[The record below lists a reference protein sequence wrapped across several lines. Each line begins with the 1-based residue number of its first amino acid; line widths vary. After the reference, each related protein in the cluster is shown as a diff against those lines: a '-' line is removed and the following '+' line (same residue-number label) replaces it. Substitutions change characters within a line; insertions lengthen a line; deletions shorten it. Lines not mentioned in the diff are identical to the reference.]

1 MLFKK
6 QTWHWPHIA
15 SLITCGIVAAFIPI
29 LLDLLWEKD
38 LLEPIEFKA
47 VDMRFKRRPLAAVL
61 EPVPAPDG
69 SAQTVSNSIV
79 ALDYD
84 NKASSELG
92 LGRWPWDRRVHA
104 QVFDMLKKAGARSV
118 LVDIVFDHPVK
129 DPAEDR
135 AMIEATRQAGI
146 VILPVVFKEVE
157 GSGTDEFFTKA
168 PRHLLHAEVEGFGY
182 IPGVGELSLPL
193 PGLIDAAA
201 GLGHIQSTTISGA
214 MRRTPLLYATKGGF
228 VPSMALV
235 AALRDLEVDPATIRL
250 ERGKAIRFK
259 PRLSDEVVIP
269 INKQG
274 RVWINYAGE
283 WGKRFVHYPYSWVQ
297 AQMKSPAHRERVL
310 RLFKDKHVLL
320 SNLTTVSGSDVIATP
335 FEDEF
340 PTSEAYLHILN
351 MILTKQFLRNA
362 TTGELVVC
370 YGLPIALLTASALA
384 GGPMIIIPTFLVVT
398 GIYTYTLQHMFNT
411 QSAVLPAAGPLLSL
425 TLGLVFLLLTRFFIV
440 DRERVRFQSVLGTC
454 LPPHT
459 LKIIKDS
466 PGMVATLLAGHSREL
481 VILFA
486 DIKGFSVY
494 CKKAD
499 ALQIQRV
506 LRDYLTAMTAIILE
520 HGGTL
525 DKYMGDGI
533 MAFFGDAEPEGGGE
547 AKEEDR
553 VERNAASA
561 VRTALAMQRKMAE
574 LNASWMSLGQEPH
587 LIRIGINTGTVTVG
601 NLGTEYLMD
610 YTVIG
615 PEVNKAQ
622 RLESAAEPGGILL
635 ARRTYAL
642 ARKQGVLPEDLPP
655 KVVNL
660 KGIGEEP
667 DAYPVPPEIVAQ
679 LTMVHSGS
687 SQ

>member
-6 QTWHWPHIA
+6 QTWHWPHIVA
-15 SLITCGIVAAFIPI
+15 LIGCGVAALLIPI
-29 LLDLLWEKD
+29 IIERYWPEM
-38 LLEPIEFKA
+38 LEPLEFKA
-47 VDMRFKRRPLAAVL
+47 VDMRFKRRPLADVL
-61 EPVPAPDG
+61 EPVPSPDG

-84 NKASSELG
+84 AKASIELG

-104 QVFDMLKKAGARSV
+104 QVFDMLKQAGARSV
-118 LVDIVFDHPVK
+118 LVDIVFDYPVK
-129 DPAEDR
+129 DPAEDK
-135 AMIEATRQAGI
+135 AMIEATRRAGN
-146 VILPVVFKEVE
+146 VILPVVFREAE

-168 PRHLLHAEVEGFGY
+168 PRHLIHAEVEGFGH
-182 IPGVGELSLPL
+182 IPGVNDLVLPL
-193 PGLIDAAA
+193 PGLIEAAG
-201 GLGHIQSTTISGA
+201 GLGHIQSTTVSGA

-235 AALRDLEVDPATIRL
+235 AALRDLEVDPSSIRI
-250 ERGKAIRFK
+250 ERGKAIRLK
-259 PRLSDEVVIP
+259 PRLSEEISIP
-269 INKQG
+269 INDRG

-283 WGKRFVHYPYSWVQ
+283 WSKRFVHYPYSWVM
-297 AQMKSPAHRERVL
+297 AQMKSPAHRARVL
-310 RLFKDKHVLL
+310 SLFKDKHVLL
-320 SNLTTVSGSDVIATP
+320 SNLTTSSGSDVIATP
-335 FEDEF
+335 FEEQF

-362 TTGELVVC
+362 TTGELVAS
-370 YGLPIALLTASALA
+370 YGLPITLLTTSALA
-384 GGPMIIIPTFLVVT
+384 GGPMLIIPTFLVVS
-398 GIYTYTLQHMFNT
+398 GAYLFALQHMFTT
-411 QSAVLPAAGPLLSL
+411 QSAVLPAVGPLFSM

-459 LKIIKDS
+459 LKIIKES
-466 PGMVATLLAGHSREL
+466 PGTVATLLAGHSREL

-486 DIKGFSVY
+486 DIKGFSVF

-547 AKEEDR
+547 SAEEDR
-553 VERNAASA
+553 VERNAAGA
-561 VRTALAMQRKMAE
+561 VRCALAMQKKMAE

-587 LIRIGINTGTVTVG
+587 LIRVGINTGVVTVG

-667 DAYPVPPEIVAQ
+667 DVYPVPPEIVAQ
-679 LTMVHSGS
+679 LTMASSGS
-687 SQ
+687 SR

>member
-6 QTWHWPHIA
+6 QTWHWPHIVA
-15 SLITCGIVAAFIPI
+15 LVCCGAVALLFPI
-29 LLDLLWEKD
+29 LIEFFWPT

-47 VDMRFKRRPLAAVL
+47 VDLRFTRRPLANVL
-61 EPVPAPDG
+61 EPVPAPGG
-69 SAQTVSNSIV
+69 SSQTVSNSIV

-84 NKASSELG
+84 DKASREFG
-92 LGRWPWDRRVHA
+92 LGRWPWDRRIHA

-129 DPAEDR
+129 DPAEDK
-135 AMIEATRQAGI
+135 ALVEATRQAGF
-146 VILPVVFKEVE
+146 VILPVVFRETE
-157 GSGTDEFFTKA
+157 GSGADDFFTKA

-193 PGLIDAAA
+193 PALIDAAA

-235 AALRDLEVDPATIRL
+235 AALRDLEVDPTSIRI
-250 ERGKAIRFK
+250 ERSKAIRFK

-269 INKQG
+269 INRQG
-274 RVWINYAGE
+274 RAWINYAGK
-283 WGKRFVHYPYSWVQ
+283 WGQRFVHYPYSWIL
-297 AQMKSPAHRERVL
+297 AQMKSPAHRNRVL
-310 RLFKDKHVLL
+310 SLFKDKHVLL

-362 TTGELVVC
+362 TTGEATLC
-370 YGLPIALLTASALA
+370 YGVPIVLLTASALI
-384 GGPMIIIPTFLVVT
+384 GGPMIIIPTFLIVT
-398 GIYTYTLQHMFNT
+398 GAYVFVLQHMFTT
-411 QSAVLPAAGPLLSL
+411 QSAVLPAVGPLMSV
-425 TLGLVFLLLTRFFIV
+425 TFGLVLLLLTRFFIV
-440 DRERVRFQSVLGTC
+440 DRERVRFQSALGAC
-454 LPPHT
+454 LPPQT
-459 LKIIKDS
+459 LKIIQDS

-481 VILFA
+481 TVLFA
-486 DIKGFSVY
+486 DIKGFSIF

-499 ALQIQRV
+499 ALHIQRV
-506 LRDYLTAMTAIILE
+506 LRDYLTAMTVMLRD

-547 AKEEDR
+547 AAEEER
-553 VERNAASA
+553 VERNAANA
-561 VRTALAMQRKMAE
+561 VRAALAMQKKMAE
-574 LNASWMSLGQEPH
+574 LNANWMSLGQEPH

-601 NLGTEYLMD
+601 NLGTEYLWD

-615 PEVNKAQ
+615 PEVNKSQ
-622 RLESAAEPGGILL
+622 RLESAAEPGGLLL

-642 ARKQGVLPEDLPP
+642 ARKQSVLPEDLPP

-667 DAYPVPPEIVAQ
+667 DVYPVPPEIVAQ
-679 LTMVHSGS
+679 LTVPHLASAK
-687 SQ
+687 

>member
-6 QTWHWPHIA
+6 QTWHWPHIVA
-15 SLITCGIVAAFIPI
+15 LVSCGIVALLIPI
-29 LLDLLWEKD
+29 LIESVWPK
-38 LLEPIEFKA
+38 LLEPIEYKA
-47 VDMRFKRRPLAAVL
+47 VDLRFTRRPLAAVL
-61 EPVPAPDG
+61 EPIPSPDG

-84 NKASSELG
+84 ERASREFG

-104 QVFDMLKKAGARSV
+104 QVFDMLRKAGARSV

-135 AMIEATRQAGI
+135 ALIEATRQAGM
-146 VILPVVFKEVE
+146 VILPVVFKETE
-157 GSGTDEFFTKA
+157 GSGTDDFFLKA
-168 PRHLLHAEVEGFGY
+168 PRHLIHAEVEGFGR

-193 PGLIDAAA
+193 PGLIEAAG
-201 GLGHIQSTTISGA
+201 GLGHIQSTTVSGA

-235 AALRDLEVDPATIRL
+235 AALRDLEVDPTSIKV
-250 ERGKAIRFK
+250 ERGKAIRLK
-259 PRLSDEVVIP
+259 PRLSDEIAIP
-269 INKQG
+269 INSNG

-283 WGKRFVHYPYSWVQ
+283 WGKRFIHYPYSWVLT
-297 AQMKSPAHRERVL
+297 QMKSPAHRDRVL
-310 RLFKDKHVLL
+310 SLFKDKHVLV

-335 FEDEF
+335 FEAEF

-362 TTGELVVC
+362 STGELIAC
-370 YGLPIALLTASALA
+370 YGFPITLLTASALV
-384 GGPMIIIPTFLVVT
+384 GGPVIIIPTFLLVT
-398 GIYTYTLQHMFNT
+398 GVYAFVLQHMFNT
-411 QSAVLPAAGPLLSL
+411 QSAVLPAVGPLLSVI
-425 TLGLVFLLLTRFFIV
+425 LGLVFLLLTRFFIV

-466 PGMVATLLAGHSREL
+466 PGLVATLLAGHSREL

-486 DIKGFSVY
+486 DIKGFSVF

-506 LRDYLTAMTAIILE
+506 LRDYLTAMTAVILE

-533 MAFFGDAEPEGGGE
+533 MAFYGDAEPEGGGE
-547 AKEEDR
+547 AAEENR
-553 VERNAASA
+553 VEHNAANA
-561 VRTALAMQRKMAE
+561 VRTALAMQKKMAE
-574 LNASWMSLGQEPH
+574 LNANWMSLGQEPH
-587 LIRIGINTGTVTVG
+587 LIRVGINTGVVTVG

-667 DAYPVPPEIVAQ
+667 DVYPVPPEIVAQ
-679 LTMVHSGS
+679 LTMSQSGS
-687 SQ
+687 SK

>member
-1 MLFKK
+1 MLFSKHPGR
-6 QTWHWPHIA
+6 WLHVVA
-15 SLITCGIVAAFIPI
+15 LVACGLVALMIPI
-29 LLDLLWEKD
+29 LIEWVWPGLLD
-38 LLEPIEFKA
+38 PIEFKT
-47 VDMRFKRRPLAAVL
+47 VDIRFTRRPPAAVL
-61 EPVPAPDG
+61 DPVPAPG
-69 SAQTVSNSIV
+69 EAAQTVSNAMV

-84 NKASSELG
+84 ERASREFG

-104 QVFDMLKKAGARSV
+104 QVFEMLKQAGARSV
-118 LVDIVFDHPVK
+118 IVDIVFDHPVR

-135 AMIEATRQAGI
+135 ALVDATRRAGM
-146 VILPVVFKEVE
+146 VILPVVFKEAQ
-157 GSGTDEFFTKA
+157 GASNDEFFAKA
-168 PRHLLHAEVEGFGY
+168 PRHLIHAEVEGFGRL
-182 IPGVGELSLPL
+182 PGVGELSLPL
-193 PGLIDAAA
+193 PGLVEAAA
-201 GLGHIQSTTISGA
+201 GLGHIQSTTVSGA

-228 VPSMALV
+228 VPSIALV
-235 AALRDLEVDPATIRL
+235 AAMKDLGVDPTSIRI
-250 ERGKAIRFK
+250 ERGKAIYLK
-259 PRLSDEVVIP
+259 PRLGDAIAIP
-269 INKQG
+269 IDRDG

-283 WGKRFVHYPYSWVQ
+283 WGKRFLHYPYSWVL
-297 AQMKSPAHRERVL
+297 AQLKTPAYRDRVL
-310 RLFKDKHVLL
+310 NLFRNKHVLL
-320 SNLTTVSGSDVIATP
+320 ANLTTVSGSDVIATP
-335 FEDEF
+335 FEHDF
-340 PTSEAYLHILN
+340 PTSEVYLHILN
-351 MILTKQFLRNA
+351 MILTKQFLRDA
-362 TTGELVVC
+362 TTGETALF
-370 YGLPIALLTASALA
+370 YGLPITLLTASALV
-384 GGPMIIIPTFLVVT
+384 GGPMIIIPTFLLTVGLYAIV
-398 GIYTYTLQHMFNT
+398 LQHFFT
-411 QSAVLPAAGPLLSL
+411 THSAILPAVGPTISL
-425 TLGLVFLLLTRFFIV
+425 VLGLVFLLLTRFFIV

-459 LKIIKDS
+459 LRIIKES

-481 VILFA
+481 TILFA
-486 DIKGFSVY
+486 DIKGFSVF

-547 AKEEDR
+547 EAEEDR

-561 VRTALAMQRKMAE
+561 VRAALAMQKKMAE

-587 LIRIGINTGTVTVG
+587 LIRIGINTGVVTVG

-642 ARKQGVLPEDLPP
+642 ARKQGVLPEDLLP

-660 KGIGEEP
+660 EGIGEEP
-667 DAYPVPPEIVAQ
+667 DVYPVPPEIVAQ
-679 LTMVHSGS
+679 LTMASPGPS
-687 SQ
+687 P

>member
-6 QTWHWPHIA
+6 QTWHWPHIVA
-15 SLITCGIVAAFIPI
+15 LISCGVVALLIPI
-29 LLDLLWEKD
+29 VIEYYGDSNP
-38 LLEPIEFKA
+38 LEQFEFKA
-47 VDMRFKRRPLAAVL
+47 VDMRFKRRPHAAVL
-61 EPVPAPDG
+61 EPVPSPDG
-69 SAQTVSNSIV
+69 SAQTVSNAIV

-84 NKASSELG
+84 ARASGELG

-104 QVFDMLKKAGARSV
+104 QVFDMLKQAGARSV
-118 LVDIVFDHPVK
+118 LVDIVFDYPVK
-129 DPAEDR
+129 DPAEDK
-135 AMIEATRQAGI
+135 AMIEATRRAGN
-146 VILPVVFKEVE
+146 VILPVLFQDSKR
-157 GSGTDEFFTKA
+157 SGTDEFFTKA
-168 PRHLLHAEVEGFGY
+168 PRHLMHAEVEGTGE
-182 IPGVGELSLPL
+182 IPGLKDLVLPM

-201 GLGHIQSTTISGA
+201 GLGHIQSTTVGGA

-228 VPSMALV
+228 VPSIALV
-235 AALRDLEVDPATIRL
+235 AAFRDLEVDPTSIRV
-250 ERGKAIRFK
+250 ERGKAIHFK
-259 PRLSDEVVIP
+259 PRLSDEVSIP
-269 INKQG
+269 INKNG
-274 RVWINYAGE
+274 RAWINYAGKWSE
-283 WGKRFVHYPYSWVQ
+283 RFVHYPYSWVIT
-297 AQMKSPAHRERVL
+297 QMKSPAHRTRVL
-310 RLFKDKHVLL
+310 SLFKDKHVLL
-320 SNLTTVSGSDVIATP
+320 SNLTTTSGSDFIATP
-335 FEDEF
+335 FDEEF
-340 PTSEAYLHILN
+340 PASEAYLHILN

-362 TTGELVVC
+362 TTGEIVMC
-370 YGLPIALLTASALA
+370 YGLPVALVTASALA
-384 GGPMIIIPTFLVVT
+384 GGPTIIIPTFFVVASMY
-398 GIYTYTLQHMFNT
+398 IFIIQHMFNA
-411 QSAVLPAAGPLLSL
+411 QSAVLPAVGPLMSL
-425 TLGLVFLLLTRFFIV
+425 VLGMVFLLLTRFFIV

-466 PGMVATLLAGHSREL
+466 PGLVATLLAGHSREL

-486 DIKGFSVY
+486 DIKGFSVF

-533 MAFFGDAEPEGGGE
+533 MAFFGDAEPEGSGE
-547 AKEEDR
+547 AAEEDR

-561 VRTALAMQRKMAE
+561 VRAALAMQRKMAE

-587 LIRIGINTGTVTVG
+587 LIRIGINTGVVTVG

-622 RLESAAEPGGILL
+622 RLESVAEPGGILL

-655 KVVNL
+655 KVVTL

-679 LTMVHSGS
+679 LTMAQSDS
-687 SQ
+687 ST

>member
-1 MLFKK
+1 
-6 QTWHWPHIA
+6 
-15 SLITCGIVAAFIPI
+15 
-29 LLDLLWEKD
+29 
-38 LLEPIEFKA
+38 
-47 VDMRFKRRPLAAVL
+47 
-61 EPVPAPDG
+61 
-69 SAQTVSNSIV
+69 
-79 ALDYD
+79 
-84 NKASSELG
+84 
-92 LGRWPWDRRVHA
+92 
-104 QVFDMLKKAGARSV
+104 
-118 LVDIVFDHPVK
+118 
-129 DPAEDR
+129 
-135 AMIEATRQAGI
+135 
-146 VILPVVFKEVE
+146 
-157 GSGTDEFFTKA
+157 
-168 PRHLLHAEVEGFGY
+168 
-182 IPGVGELSLPL
+182 
-193 PGLIDAAA
+193 
-201 GLGHIQSTTISGA
+201 
-214 MRRTPLLYATKGGF
+214 
-228 VPSMALV
+228 MALV
-235 AALRDLEVDPATIRL
+235 VALKDLEVDPTSIRI
-250 ERGKAIRFK
+250 ERSKAIRFK
-259 PRLSDEVVIP
+259 PRLADEIAIP
-269 INKQG
+269 INRDG

-283 WGKRFVHYPYSWVQ
+283 WGKRFIHYPYSWVL
-297 AQMKSPAHRERVL
+297 AQMKSPAHKARVL
-310 RLFKDKHVLL
+310 ALFKDKHVLL

-335 FEDEF
+335 FENQF

-362 TTGELVVC
+362 TPTELALC
-370 YGLPIALLTASALA
+370 YGIPITLLTAAALL
-384 GGPMIIIPTFLVVT
+384 GGPMIIIPTFLLVT
-398 GIYTYTLQHMFNT
+398 GVYAFTLQHMFNT
-411 QSAVLPAAGPLLSL
+411 QAAVLPAVGPLLSL
-425 TLGLVFLLLTRFFIV
+425 VLGLVLLLLTRFFIV

-481 VILFA
+481 AILFA
-486 DIKGFSVY
+486 DIKGFSVF

-547 AKEEDR
+547 VAEENR

-561 VRTALAMQRKMAE
+561 VRAALAMQKKMAE

-587 LIRIGINTGTVTVG
+587 LIRIGINTGIVTVG

-642 ARKQGVLPEDLPP
+642 ARKQGVLPEDLPA

-679 LTMVHSGS
+679 LTMAS
-687 SQ
+687 STPAR

>member
-6 QTWHWPHIA
+6 QTWHWPHIIA
-15 SLITCGIVAAFIPI
+15 LIGGGIVALLIPI
-29 LLDLLWEKD
+29 VIESSWPK

-61 EPVPAPDG
+61 EPIPSPDG
-69 SAQTVSNSIV
+69 SSQTVSNAIV

-84 NKASSELG
+84 TRASGELG

-104 QVFDMLKKAGARSV
+104 QVFDMLKQAGARSV
-118 LVDIVFDHPVK
+118 LVDIVFDYPVK
-129 DPAEDR
+129 DPAEDK
-135 AMIEATRQAGI
+135 AMIEATRRAGN
-146 VILPVVFKEVE
+146 VIFPVVFTEAE

-168 PRHLLHAEVEGFGY
+168 PRHLMHAEVEGFGH
-182 IPGVGELSLPL
+182 IPGVGNLILPL

-201 GLGHIQSTTISGA
+201 GLGHIQATTVSGA

-235 AALRDLEVDPATIRL
+235 AALKDLEADPTSIRI
-250 ERGKAIRFK
+250 ERSKAIRFK
-259 PRLSDEVVIP
+259 PRLSDDVTIP
-269 INKQG
+269 ISRDG

-283 WGKRFVHYPYSWVQ
+283 WSKRFIHYPYSWVI

-320 SNLTTVSGSDVIATP
+320 SNLTTSSGSDAIATP
-335 FEDEF
+335 FEDHF
-340 PTSEAYLHILN
+340 PTSEVYLHILN
-351 MILTKQFLRNA
+351 MILTKQFLRSA
-362 TTGELVVC
+362 TTGELVLS
-370 YGLPIALLTASALA
+370 YGLPITLLTASALL
-384 GGPMIIIPTFLVVT
+384 GGPMVIIPTFLVAL
-398 GIYTYTLQHMFNT
+398 GTYLFVLQHMFTT
-411 QSAVLPAAGPLLSL
+411 QSAVLPAVGPLLAL
-425 TLGLVFLLLTRFFIV
+425 VLGLVFLLLTRFFIV

-466 PGMVATLLAGHSREL
+466 PGLVATLLSGHSREL

-486 DIKGFSVY
+486 DIKGFSVF

-506 LRDYLTAMTAIILE
+506 LRDYLTDMTAVILA

-547 AKEEDR
+547 AAEENR
-553 VERNAASA
+553 VERNAAGA
-561 VRTALAMQRKMAE
+561 VRAALAMQKKMAE
-574 LNASWMSLGQEPH
+574 LNANWMSLGQEPH
-587 LIRIGINTGTVTVG
+587 LIRIGINTGVVTVG

-660 KGIGEEP
+660 KGIGEEA

-679 LTMVHSGS
+679 LTMSPS
-687 SQ
+687 DSAR

>member
-6 QTWHWPHIA
+6 QTWHWPHIVA
-15 SLITCGIVAAFIPI
+15 LIGCGVVALLIPI
-29 LLDLLWEKD
+29 LIEFFWPT

-47 VDMRFKRRPLAAVL
+47 VDLRFTRRPLAAVL
-61 EPVPAPDG
+61 EPIPAPD
-69 SAQTVSNSIV
+69 SPSHTVSNSIV

-84 NKASSELG
+84 DKASREFG
-92 LGRWPWDRRVHA
+92 LGRWPWDRRIHA
-104 QVFDMLKKAGARSV
+104 QVFGMLKKAGARSI

-129 DPAEDR
+129 DPAEDK
-135 AMIEATRQAGI
+135 ALIEATRQAGI
-146 VILPVVFKEVE
+146 VILPVVLKETK
-157 GSGTDEFFTKA
+157 GSGTDDFFTKA
-168 PRHLLHAEVEGFGY
+168 PRHLVHAEVEGFGD

-201 GLGHIQSTTISGA
+201 GLGHIQSTTVSGA

-235 AALRDLEVDPATIRL
+235 AALRDLEVDPTSIRI

-269 INKQG
+269 INREG

-283 WGKRFVHYPYSWVQ
+283 WGKRFIHYPYSWMLT
-297 AQMKSPAHRERVL
+297 QMKSPAYRERIL
-310 RLFKDKHVLL
+310 SLFKDKHVLL

-335 FEDEF
+335 FEYEF
-340 PTSEAYLHILN
+340 PTSEVYLHILN

-362 TTGELVVC
+362 TTGEAILC
-370 YGLPIALLTASALA
+370 YGVPIVLVTASALL
-384 GGPMIIIPTFLVVT
+384 GGPMIIIPTFLIVT
-398 GIYTYTLQHMFNT
+398 GAYVFVLQHMFTT
-411 QSAVLPAAGPLLSL
+411 QSAVLPAVGPLMSV

-440 DRERVRFQSVLGTC
+440 DRERVRFQSALGAC
-454 LPPHT
+454 LPPQT
-459 LKIIKDS
+459 LKIIQDS

-481 VILFA
+481 TVLFA
-486 DIKGFSVY
+486 DIKGFSVF

-499 ALQIQRV
+499 ALHIQRV
-506 LRDYLTAMTAIILE
+506 LRDYLTAMTVVLRD

-547 AKEEDR
+547 VAEEER
-553 VERNAASA
+553 VERNAANA
-561 VRTALAMQRKMAE
+561 VRAALAMQKKMAE
-574 LNASWMSLGQEPH
+574 LNANWMSLGQEPH

-601 NLGTEYLMD
+601 NLGTEYLWD

-615 PEVNKAQ
+615 PEVNKSQ
-622 RLESAAEPGGILL
+622 RLESAAEPGGLLL

-642 ARKQGVLPEDLPP
+642 ARKQSVLPEDLPP
-655 KVVNL
+655 KVINL

-667 DAYPVPPEIVAQ
+667 DVYPVPPEIVAQ
-679 LTMVHSGS
+679 LTVAHLVSAR
-687 SQ
+687 

>member
-6 QTWHWPHIA
+6 QTWHWPHIVA
-15 SLITCGIVAAFIPI
+15 LIGCGLVALLIPI
-29 LLDLLWEKD
+29 VIDFLWPG
-38 LLEPIEFKA
+38 LLEPIEFKT
-47 VDMRFKRRPLAAVL
+47 VDIRFTRRPLASVL
-61 EPVPAPDG
+61 DPVPAPDG
-69 SAQTVSNSIV
+69 SAQPVSNAIV

-84 NKASSELG
+84 ERASREFG

-104 QVFDMLKKAGARSV
+104 QVFEMLKKAGARTV
-118 LVDIVFDHPVK
+118 MVDIVFDHPVK

-135 AMIEATRQAGI
+135 ALIEATRRAGM
-146 VILPVVFKEVE
+146 VILPVVFKEAE
-157 GSGTDEFFTKA
+157 GAGTDEFFTKA
-168 PRHLLHAEVEGFGY
+168 PRHLIHAEVEGFGR
-182 IPGVGELSLPL
+182 IPSVGELSLPL
-193 PGLIDAAA
+193 PGLVEAAA
-201 GLGHIQSTTISGA
+201 GLGHIQSTTVSGA

-228 VPSMALV
+228 VPSIALV
-235 AALRDLEVDPATIRL
+235 AAIRDLEVDPTSIRI
-250 ERGKAIRFK
+250 ERGKAIHLK
-259 PRLSDEVVIP
+259 PRLGDEIVIP
-269 INKQG
+269 INREG

-283 WGKRFVHYPYSWVQ
+283 WGKRFVHYPYSWVLTQ
-297 AQMKSPAHRERVL
+297 LKTPAYRDRVL
-310 RLFKDKHVLL
+310 NLFKDKHVLL

-335 FEDEF
+335 FEYEF
-340 PTSEAYLHILN
+340 PTSEVYLHILN
-351 MILTKQFLRNA
+351 MILTRQFLRNA
-362 TTGELVVC
+362 TTGELVMC
-370 YGLPIALLTASALA
+370 YGLPITLLTASALV
-384 GGPMIIIPTFLVVT
+384 GGPTLIIPTFLLAAGVYAFV
-398 GIYTYTLQHMFNT
+398 LQHMFNT
-411 QSAVLPAAGPLLSL
+411 QSAVLPAVGPLMSL
-425 TLGLVFLLLTRFFIV
+425 ILGLVFLLLTRFFIV

-459 LKIIKDS
+459 LRIIKES
-466 PGMVATLLAGHSREL
+466 PGLVATLLAGHSREL
-481 VILFA
+481 TILFA
-486 DIKGFSVY
+486 DIKGFSVF

-547 AKEEDR
+547 EAEENR

-561 VRTALAMQRKMAE
+561 VRAALAMQKKMAE

-587 LIRIGINTGTVTVG
+587 LIRIGINTGMVTVG

-667 DAYPVPPEIVAQ
+667 DVYPVPPEIVAQ
-679 LTMVHSGS
+679 LTMAPAGSGR
-687 SQ
+687 

>member
-1 MLFKK
+1 
-6 QTWHWPHIA
+6 
-15 SLITCGIVAAFIPI
+15 
-29 LLDLLWEKD
+29 
-38 LLEPIEFKA
+38 
-47 VDMRFKRRPLAAVL
+47 
-61 EPVPAPDG
+61 
-69 SAQTVSNSIV
+69 
-79 ALDYD
+79 
-84 NKASSELG
+84 
-92 LGRWPWDRRVHA
+92 
-104 QVFDMLKKAGARSV
+104 
-118 LVDIVFDHPVK
+118 
-129 DPAEDR
+129 
-135 AMIEATRQAGI
+135 
-146 VILPVVFKEVE
+146 
-157 GSGTDEFFTKA
+157 
-168 PRHLLHAEVEGFGY
+168 
-182 IPGVGELSLPL
+182 
-193 PGLIDAAA
+193 
-201 GLGHIQSTTISGA
+201 
-214 MRRTPLLYATKGGF
+214 
-228 VPSMALV
+228 
-235 AALRDLEVDPATIRL
+235 
-250 ERGKAIRFK
+250 
-259 PRLSDEVVIP
+259 
-269 INKQG
+269 
-274 RVWINYAGE
+274 
-283 WGKRFVHYPYSWVQ
+283 
-297 AQMKSPAHRERVL
+297 MKSPAYRDRVL
-310 RLFKDKHVLL
+310 TLFKDKHVLL

-335 FEDEF
+335 FEEQF

-362 TTGELVVC
+362 TTGEMIAC
-370 YGLPIALLTASALA
+370 YGIPITLLTASALV
-384 GGPMIIIPTFLVVT
+384 GGPMLIIPTFAVVV
-398 GIYTYTLQHMFNT
+398 GVYAFILQHMFT
-411 QSAVLPAAGPLLSL
+411 AQSAVLPAVGPLLSL
-425 TLGLVFLLLTRFFIV
+425 ALGLVFLLLTRFFIV

-486 DIKGFSVY
+486 DIKGFSVF

-547 AKEEDR
+547 AAEENR
-553 VERNAASA
+553 VERNAAGA
-561 VRTALAMQRKMAE
+561 VRCALAMQKKMAE

-587 LIRIGINTGTVTVG
+587 LIRVGINTGIVTVG

-667 DAYPVPPEIVAQ
+667 DVYPVPPEIVAQ
-679 LTMVHSGS
+679 LTMASAGS
-687 SQ
+687 SR

>member
-6 QTWHWPHIA
+6 QTWHWPHIVA
-15 SLITCGIVAAFIPI
+15 LISCGIAALAIPV
-29 LLDLLWEKD
+29 LVEYFWPR

-47 VDMRFKRRPLAAVL
+47 VDIRFTRRPLAEVL
-61 EPVPAPDG
+61 KPIPSPDG
-69 SAQTVSNSIV
+69 STLTVSNAIV

-84 NKASSELG
+84 ERAARELG

-104 QVFDMLKKAGARSV
+104 QVFDMLKQAGARSV

-129 DPAEDR
+129 DPAEDKAMVEAARR
-135 AMIEATRQAGI
+135 AGN
-146 VILPVVFKEVE
+146 VIFPVVFKEAE
-157 GSGTDEFFTKA
+157 GPGTDEFFVKA
-168 PRHLLHAEVEGFGY
+168 PRHLVHAEVEGFGE
-182 IPGVGELSLPL
+182 IPGVRELNLPL
-193 PGLIDAAA
+193 PGLVEAAA
-201 GLGHIQSTTISGA
+201 GLGHIQSTTVSGA
-214 MRRTPLLYATKGGF
+214 MRRTPLLYAAKGGF

-235 AALRDLEVDPATIRL
+235 AALRDLEVDPTAIRI
-250 ERGKAIRFK
+250 ERGKAIRLK
-259 PRLSDEVVIP
+259 PRLSEEIAIP
-269 INKQG
+269 INSEG

-283 WGKRFVHYPYSWVQ
+283 WGKRFIHYPYSWVLTQ
-297 AQMKSPAHRERVL
+297 LKTPAYRDRVL
-310 RLFKDKHVLL
+310 SLFKDKHVLL
-320 SNLTTVSGSDVIATP
+320 SNLTTVAGSDVIATP
-335 FEDEF
+335 FDHQF

-362 TTGELVVC
+362 TTGELLLC
-370 YGLPIALLTASALA
+370 YAVPIAILTAAALL
-384 GGPMIIIPTFLVVT
+384 GGPMLIIPTFLVVT
-398 GIYTYTLQHMFNT
+398 GTYAFVLQHMFNT
-411 QSAVLPAAGPLLSL
+411 RSALLPAVGPMSSL
-425 TLGLVFLLLTRFFIV
+425 VLGLVFLLLTRFFIV

-454 LPPHT
+454 LPSHT

-486 DIKGFSVY
+486 DIKGFSVF

-506 LRDYLTAMTAIILE
+506 LRDYLTAMTAILLE

-533 MAFFGDAEPEGGGE
+533 MAFFGDAEPEGEGD
-547 AKEEDR
+547 AAEENR
-553 VERNAASA
+553 VERNAAAA
-561 VRTALAMQRKMAE
+561 VHAALAMQHKMAE

-587 LIRIGINTGTVTVG
+587 LIRIGINTGIVTVG

-622 RLESAAEPGGILL
+622 RLESAADPGGILL
-635 ARRTYAL
+635 SRRTYAL
-642 ARKQGVLPEDLPP
+642 ARKQGVIPEDLPP

-667 DAYPVPPEIVAQ
+667 DVYPVPPEIVAQ
-679 LTMVHSGS
+679 LTAAPAKAWK
-687 SQ
+687 

>member
-6 QTWHWPHIA
+6 QTWHWPHIVA
-15 SLITCGIVAAFIPI
+15 LIGCGIVALLIPI
-29 LLDLLWEKD
+29 LIESIWPQ

-47 VDMRFKRRPLAAVL
+47 VDIRFTRRPLAAVL

-69 SAQTVSNSIV
+69 SSQTVSNSIV

-84 NKASSELG
+84 EKASREFG

-104 QVFDMLKKAGARSV
+104 QVFDMLKKAGARSI

-129 DPAEDR
+129 DPAEDK
-135 AMIEATRQAGI
+135 ALIEATRRAGI
-146 VILPVVFKEVE
+146 VILPVVFKETE
-157 GSGTDEFFTKA
+157 GSGTDDFFTKA
-168 PRHLLHAEVEGFGY
+168 PRHLIHAEVEGFGH

-201 GLGHIQSTTISGA
+201 GLGHIQSTTSSGA

-235 AALRDLEVDPATIRL
+235 AALRDLEVDPTSIRI

-259 PRLSDEVVIP
+259 PRLSDEVAIP
-269 INKQG
+269 INKDG

-283 WGKRFVHYPYSWVQ
+283 WGKRFVHYPYSWML
-297 AQMKSPAHRERVL
+297 AQMKSPTHRERVL
-310 RLFKDKHVLL
+310 SLFKDKHVLL

-335 FEDEF
+335 FEYEF

-362 TTGELVVC
+362 TTGEATLC
-370 YGLPIALLTASALA
+370 YGIPIVLLTASALI
-384 GGPMIIIPTFLVVT
+384 GGPMIIIPTFLIVT
-398 GIYTYTLQHMFNT
+398 GAYVFVLQHMFAT
-411 QSAVLPAAGPLLSL
+411 QSAVLPAVGPLISV

-440 DRERVRFQSVLGTC
+440 DRERVRFQSALGAC
-454 LPPHT
+454 LPPQT
-459 LKIIKDS
+459 LKIIQDS

-481 VILFA
+481 TVLFA
-486 DIKGFSVY
+486 DIKGFSVF

-499 ALQIQRV
+499 ALHIQRV
-506 LRDYLTAMTAIILE
+506 LRDYLTAMTVVLRD

-547 AKEEDR
+547 AAEEER
-553 VERNAASA
+553 VERNAANA
-561 VRTALAMQRKMAE
+561 VRAALTMQKKMAE
-574 LNASWMSLGQEPH
+574 LNANWMSLGQEPH

-601 NLGTEYLMD
+601 NLGTEYLWD

-615 PEVNKAQ
+615 PEVNKSQ
-622 RLESAAEPGGILL
+622 RLESAAEPGGLLL

-667 DAYPVPPEIVAQ
+667 DVYPVPPEIVAQ
-679 LTMVHSGS
+679 LTIPHLASAK
-687 SQ
+687 

>member
-6 QTWHWPHIA
+6 QTWHWPHIVA
-15 SLITCGIVAAFIPI
+15 LIGCGVAALLIPI
-29 LLDLLWEKD
+29 LIDSLWPT
-38 LLEPIEFKA
+38 LIEPVEFKT
-47 VDMRFKRRPLAAVL
+47 VDMRFTRRPLAEVL
-61 EPVPAPDG
+61 EPIPSPDG

-84 NKASSELG
+84 DKAAREFG
-92 LGRWPWDRRVHA
+92 LGRWPWDRRVHG
-104 QVFDMLKKAGARSV
+104 QVFEMLKKAGARSV
-118 LVDIVFDHPVK
+118 LVDIIFDYPVK
-129 DPAEDR
+129 DPAEDK
-135 AMIEATRQAGI
+135 ALIEATRQAGI
-146 VILPVVFKEVE
+146 VIFPVVFQEAE

-235 AALRDLEVDPATIRL
+235 AALKDLEVDPTSIRI

-259 PRLSDEVVIP
+259 PRLSDEIAIP
-269 INKQG
+269 INSRG
-274 RVWINYAGE
+274 RAWINYAGK
-283 WGKRFVHYPYSWVQ
+283 WGKRFVHYPYSWIL
-297 AQMKSPAHRERVL
+297 AQMKSPAYRERIL
-310 RLFKDKHVLL
+310 GLFKDKHVLL
-320 SNLTTVSGSDVIATP
+320 SNLTTVSGADIIATP
-335 FEDEF
+335 FEEDF

-362 TTGELVVC
+362 TTGEAVLC
-370 YGLPIALLTASALA
+370 YGVPIMLLTVSALL
-384 GGPMIIIPTFLVVT
+384 GGPLIIIPTFLIVTSTYVV
-398 GIYTYTLQHMFNT
+398 IIQHMFT
-411 QSAVLPAAGPLLSL
+411 SQSAVLPAVGPLASV

-440 DRERVRFQSVLGTC
+440 DRERVRFQSALGAC
-454 LPPHT
+454 LPPQT
-459 LKIIKDS
+459 LKIIQDS
-466 PGMVATLLAGHSREL
+466 PSMVATLLAGHSREL
-481 VILFA
+481 TVLFA
-486 DIKGFSVY
+486 DIKGFSIF
-494 CKKAD
+494 CKRAD
-499 ALQIQRV
+499 SLHIQRV
-506 LRDYLTAMTAIILE
+506 LRDYLTAMTVVLRD

-547 AKEEDR
+547 AAEEER
-553 VERNAASA
+553 VERNAANA
-561 VRTALAMQRKMAE
+561 VRAALAMQKEMAE
-574 LNASWMSLGQEPH
+574 LNANWMSLGQEPH
-587 LIRIGINTGTVTVG
+587 LIRVGINTGMVTVG
-601 NLGTEYLMD
+601 NLGTEYLWD

-615 PEVNKAQ
+615 PEVNKSQ
-622 RLESAAEPGGILL
+622 RLESAAEPGGLLL

-667 DAYPVPPEIVAQ
+667 DVYPVPPEIVAQ
-679 LTMVHSGS
+679 LMLAHPASGK
-687 SQ
+687 

>member
-6 QTWHWPHIA
+6 QTWHRPHIA
-15 SLITCGIVAAFIPI
+15 ALLSCGIVALVIPVLI
-29 LLDLLWEKD
+29 ESFWPH

-47 VDMRFKRRPLAAVL
+47 VDIRFTKRPLAGVL
-61 EPVPAPDG
+61 KPIPSPIG
-69 SAQTVSNSIV
+69 SAETMSDAIV

-84 NKASSELG
+84 ERAAREFG

-104 QVFDMLKKAGARSV
+104 QVFDMLKHAGARSV
-118 LVDIVFDHPVK
+118 LVDIVFDYPVK
-129 DPAEDR
+129 DPAEDK
-135 AMIEATRQAGI
+135 AMIEAARRAGNI
-146 VILPVVFKEVE
+146 IFPVVFKEVE
-157 GSGTDEFFTKA
+157 GPGTEEFFSKA
-168 PRHLLHAEVEGFGY
+168 PRHLIHAEVEGFGH

-193 PGLIDAAA
+193 PGLIEAAA
-201 GLGHIQSTTISGA
+201 GLGHIQSTTVGGA

-228 VPSMALV
+228 VPSMSLV
-235 AALRDLEVDPATIRL
+235 AAIRDLEADPTSIRI
-250 ERGKAIRFK
+250 ERGKAIRLK
-259 PRLSDEVVIP
+259 PRLSDEISIP
-269 INKQG
+269 IDSQG

-283 WGKRFVHYPYSWVQ
+283 WGKRFIHYPYSWVLT
-297 AQMKSPAHRERVL
+297 QMKTPTHRDRVL

-335 FEDEF
+335 FEHQF

-362 TTGELVVC
+362 TTGELVAC
-370 YGLPIALLTASALA
+370 YAIPITLLTAAALV
-384 GGPMIIIPTFLVVT
+384 GGPMVIIPMFLIVA
-398 GIYTYTLQHMFNT
+398 GSYAFLLQHMFNT
-411 QSAVLPAAGPLLSL
+411 QSAIFPAVVPLSSL
-425 TLGLVFLLLTRFFIV
+425 ILGLVFLLLTRFFIV
-440 DRERVRFQSVLGTC
+440 DRERVRFHSVLGTC

-459 LKIIKDS
+459 LRIIKES

-499 ALQIQRV
+499 SLQIQRV
-506 LRDYLTAMTAIILE
+506 LRDYLTAMTVVILE

-533 MAFFGDAEPEGGGE
+533 MAFFGDAEPEGEGD
-547 AKEEDR
+547 AAEENR
-553 VERNAASA
+553 VERNAAAA
-561 VRTALAMQRKMAE
+561 VHAALAMQRKMAE
-574 LNASWMSLGQEPH
+574 LNANWMSLGQEPH
-587 LIRIGINTGTVTVG
+587 LIRIGINTGIVTVG

-642 ARKQGVLPEDLPP
+642 ARKQGVIPEDLPP
-655 KVVNL
+655 KVVDL

-667 DAYPVPPEIVAQ
+667 DVYPVPAEIVAQ
-679 LTMVHSGS
+679 LTAPVSGS
-687 SQ
+687 WK

>member
-6 QTWHWPHIA
+6 QTWHWPHIVA
-15 SLITCGIVAAFIPI
+15 LVSCGVIALLIPI
-29 LLDLLWEKD
+29 LIESVWPK

-47 VDMRFKRRPLAAVL
+47 VDLRFTKRPLAGVL
-61 EPVPAPDG
+61 EPIPSPDG

-84 NKASSELG
+84 EKASREFG

-118 LVDIVFDHPVK
+118 LVDIVFDYPVK

-135 AMIEATRQAGI
+135 ALIESTRRAGM
-146 VILPVVFKEVE
+146 VILPVVFKETE
-157 GSGTDEFFTKA
+157 GSGTDDFFIKA
-168 PRHLLHAEVEGFGY
+168 PRHLIHAEVEGFGR

-193 PGLIDAAA
+193 PGLVEAAG
-201 GLGHIQSTTISGA
+201 GLGHIQSTTVSGA

-235 AALRDLEVDPATIRL
+235 AALHDLEVDPTSIRV
-250 ERGKAIRFK
+250 ERGKAIRLK
-259 PRLSDEVVIP
+259 PRLSDEIAIP
-269 INKQG
+269 INSEG

-283 WGKRFVHYPYSWVQ
+283 WGKRFIHYPYSWVLT
-297 AQMKSPAHRERVL
+297 QMKSSAHRDRVL
-310 RLFKDKHVLL
+310 SLFKDKHVLV

-335 FEDEF
+335 FEAEF

-370 YGLPIALLTASALA
+370 YGLPITLLTASALV
-384 GGPMIIIPTFLVVT
+384 GGPMVIIPTFLLVT
-398 GIYTYTLQHMFNT
+398 GVYAFVLQHMFNT
-411 QSAVLPAAGPLLSL
+411 QSAVLPAVGPLLSVI
-425 TLGLVFLLLTRFFIV
+425 LGLIFLLLTRFFIV

-459 LKIIKDS
+459 LKIIKES
-466 PGMVATLLAGHSREL
+466 PGLVATLLAGHSREL

-486 DIKGFSVY
+486 DIKGFSVF

-506 LRDYLTAMTAIILE
+506 LRDYLTAMTAVILE

-533 MAFFGDAEPEGGGE
+533 MAFYGDAEPEGDGE
-547 AKEEDR
+547 AAEENR
-553 VERNAASA
+553 VEHNAANA
-561 VRTALAMQRKMAE
+561 VRTALAMQKKMAE

-587 LIRIGINTGTVTVG
+587 LIRVGINTGVVTVG

-667 DAYPVPPEIVAQ
+667 DVYPVPPEIVAQ
-679 LTMVHSGS
+679 LTMSHSGS
-687 SQ
+687 SK

>member
-6 QTWHWPHIA
+6 QTWQWQHIVMFIGC
-15 SLITCGIVAAFIPI
+15 SVAAALIPI
-29 LLDLLWEKD
+29 LLDFVWPD
-38 LLEPIEFKA
+38 LLEPIEIRT
-47 VDMRFKRRPLAAVL
+47 VDLRFRNRPLAAVL
-61 EPVPAPDG
+61 EPVPSPDG
-69 SAQTVSNSIV
+69 SGYTVSNSIV

-84 NKASSELG
+84 DKASREFG
-92 LGRWPWDRRVHA
+92 LGRWPWDRRVHGH
-104 QVFDMLKKAGARSV
+104 VIEMLRKAGARSV

-129 DPAEDR
+129 DPVEDKTL
-135 AMIEATRQAGI
+135 IDATRQAGN
-146 VILPVVFKEVE
+146 VILPVVFKEAE
-157 GSGTDEFFTKA
+157 GSGSDEFFTKA
-168 PRHLLHAEVEGFGY
+168 PRHLIHAEVEGFGY
-182 IPGVGELSLPL
+182 IPGVGELILPI
-193 PGLIDAAA
+193 PGLIDAAV
-201 GLGHIQSTTISGA
+201 GLGHIQSTTVSGT

-235 AALRDLEVDPATIRL
+235 AALRDLEVDLSSIHI

-269 INKQG
+269 LDPKG
-274 RVWINYAGE
+274 RVWINFAGE
-283 WGKRFVHYPYSWVQ
+283 WGKRFTHYPYSWIL
-297 AQMKSPAHRERVL
+297 AQLKSPAYRERVQS
-310 RLFKDKHVLL
+310 LFKDKHVLL

-335 FEDEF
+335 FENEF

-362 TTGELVVC
+362 TTGELVISHAT
-370 YGLPIALLTASALA
+370 PIVLLTASALI
-384 GGPMIIIPTFLVVT
+384 GGPTIIIPTFLIVS
-398 GIYTYTLQHMFNT
+398 GTYLFALQHMFTT
-411 QSAVLPAAGPLLSL
+411 QSAVLPAVGPLLSL

-440 DRERVRFQSVLGTC
+440 DRERVRFQSALGAC
-454 LPPHT
+454 LPPQT
-459 LKIIKDS
+459 IKIIQDS
-466 PGMVATLLAGHSREL
+466 PSLVATLLAGHSREL
-481 VILFA
+481 SILFA

-506 LRDYLTAMTAIILE
+506 LRDYLTAMTVVIRD

-547 AKEEDR
+547 VAEEER
-553 VERNAASA
+553 VERNAANA
-561 VRTALAMQRKMAE
+561 VRAALGMQKKMAE
-574 LNASWMSLGQEPH
+574 MNANWMSLGQEPH
-587 LIRIGINTGTVTVG
+587 LIRIGINSGMVTVG
-601 NLGTEYLMD
+601 NLGTEYLWD

-622 RLESAAEPGGILL
+622 RLESAAEPGGLLL

-642 ARKQGVLPEDLPP
+642 ARKQGALPGDLPP

-667 DAYPVPPEIVAQ
+667 DVYPVPPEIVAQ
-679 LTMVHSGS
+679 LTIAQPGS
-687 SQ
+687 ST

>member
-6 QTWHWPHIA
+6 QTWHWPHIVA
-15 SLITCGIVAAFIPI
+15 LVSCGVIALLIPI
-29 LLDLLWEKD
+29 LIESVWPK

-47 VDMRFKRRPLAAVL
+47 VDLRFTKRPLAGVL
-61 EPVPAPDG
+61 EPIPSPDG

-84 NKASSELG
+84 EKASREFG

-118 LVDIVFDHPVK
+118 LVDIVFDYPVK
-129 DPAEDR
+129 DQAEDR
-135 AMIEATRQAGI
+135 ALVEATRKAGM
-146 VILPVVFKEVE
+146 VILPVVFKETE
-157 GSGTDEFFTKA
+157 GSGTDDFFIRA
-168 PRHLLHAEVEGFGY
+168 PRHLIHAEVEGFGH

-193 PGLIDAAA
+193 PGLIEAAG
-201 GLGHIQSTTISGA
+201 GLGHIQSTTVSGA

-235 AALRDLEVDPATIRL
+235 AALHDLEVDPTSIRV
-250 ERGKAIRFK
+250 ERGKAIRLK
-259 PRLSDEVVIP
+259 PRLSDEIAIP
-269 INKQG
+269 INREG

-283 WGKRFVHYPYSWVQ
+283 WGKRFIHYPYSWVLT
-297 AQMKSPAHRERVL
+297 QMKSPAHRDRVL
-310 RLFKDKHVLL
+310 SLFKDKHVLV

-335 FEDEF
+335 FEAEF

-362 TTGELVVC
+362 TTGELIVC
-370 YGLPIALLTASALA
+370 YGLPITFLTASALV
-384 GGPMIIIPTFLVVT
+384 GGPMVIIPTFLLVT
-398 GIYTYTLQHMFNT
+398 GVYAFVLQHMFNT
-411 QSAVLPAAGPLLSL
+411 QSAVLPAVGPLLSVI
-425 TLGLVFLLLTRFFIV
+425 LGLVFLLLTRFFIV

-466 PGMVATLLAGHSREL
+466 PGLVATLLAGHSREL

-486 DIKGFSVY
+486 DIKGFSVF

-506 LRDYLTAMTAIILE
+506 LRDYLTAMTAVILE

-533 MAFFGDAEPEGGGE
+533 MAFYGDAEPEGGGE
-547 AKEEDR
+547 AAEENR
-553 VERNAASA
+553 VEHNAANA
-561 VRTALAMQRKMAE
+561 VRTALAMQKKMAE
-574 LNASWMSLGQEPH
+574 LNANWMSLGQEPH
-587 LIRIGINTGTVTVG
+587 LIRVGINTGIVTVG

-642 ARKQGVLPEDLPP
+642 ARKQGVLPEDLPA

-667 DAYPVPPEIVAQ
+667 DVYPVPPEIVAQ
-679 LTMVHSGS
+679 LTMSHSGS
-687 SQ
+687 SK

>member
-6 QTWHWPHIA
+6 QTWHWPHIVA
-15 SLITCGIVAAFIPI
+15 LISCGVVALLIPI
-29 LLDLLWEKD
+29 VIDSLWPT
-38 LLEPIEFKA
+38 LIEPIEFKA

-61 EPVPAPDG
+61 GPVPSPDG
-69 SAQTVSNSIV
+69 SAETVSNSIV

-84 NKASSELG
+84 ARASGELG

-104 QVFDMLKKAGARSV
+104 QVFDMLKQAGARSV
-118 LVDIVFDHPVK
+118 LVDIVFDYPVK
-129 DPAEDR
+129 DPAEDK
-135 AMIEATRQAGI
+135 AMIEATRRAGN
-146 VILPVVFKEVE
+146 VILPVVFAEAE

-168 PRHLLHAEVEGFGY
+168 PQHLLHAEVEGFGY
-182 IPGVGELSLPL
+182 IPGVKELVLPL
-193 PGLIDAAA
+193 PGLVAAAA
-201 GLGHIQSTTISGA
+201 GLGHIQSTTVSGA

-235 AALRDLEVDPATIRL
+235 AALKDLEVDPTSIRI
-250 ERGKAIRFK
+250 ERGKAIRLK
-259 PRLSDEVVIP
+259 PRLSDEVSIP
-269 INKQG
+269 INKNG
-274 RVWINYAGE
+274 RVWINYAGA
-283 WGKRFVHYPYSWVQ
+283 WSKRFVHYPYSWVMT
-297 AQMKSPAHRERVL
+297 QMKSPAHRERVL

-320 SNLTTVSGSDVIATP
+320 SNLTTSAGSDVIATP
-335 FEDEF
+335 FDEEF

-362 TTGELVVC
+362 TSGELVAC
-370 YGLPIALLTASALA
+370 YGLPITLLTTSALV
-384 GGPMIIIPTFLVVT
+384 GGPMVIIPTFLVT
-398 GIYTYTLQHMFNT
+398 LGTYLFVLQHMFTT
-411 QSAVLPAAGPLLSL
+411 QSAVLPAVGPLMSL
-425 TLGLVFLLLTRFFIV
+425 GLGLVFLLLTRFFIV

-466 PGMVATLLAGHSREL
+466 PGLVATLLAGHSREL

-486 DIKGFSVY
+486 DIKGFSVF

-533 MAFFGDAEPEGGGE
+533 MAFFGDAEPEGSGE
-547 AKEEDR
+547 AAEEDR

-587 LIRIGINTGTVTVG
+587 LIRIGINTGVVTVG

-679 LTMVHSGS
+679 LTMAQSGS
-687 SQ
+687 SA

>member
-6 QTWHWPHIA
+6 QTWHWPHLVA
-15 SLITCGIVAAFIPI
+15 LVACGVVALLIPI
-29 LLDLLWEKD
+29 VIESYWPE

-61 EPVPAPDG
+61 EPVPSPDG
-69 SAQTVSNSIV
+69 SAQTVSNAIV

-84 NKASSELG
+84 SKAAGELG

-104 QVFDMLKKAGARSV
+104 QVFDMLKQAGARSV
-118 LVDIVFDHPVK
+118 LVDIVFDYPVK
-129 DPAEDR
+129 DPAEDK
-135 AMIEATRQAGI
+135 AMIEATRRAGN
-146 VILPVVFKEVE
+146 VIFPVVFTETD
-157 GSGTDEFFTKA
+157 GPGTEEFFIKA
-168 PRHLLHAEVEGFGY
+168 SRHLVHAEVEGFGD
-182 IPGVGELSLPL
+182 IPGVGELILPL
-193 PGLIDAAA
+193 PGLIEAAA
-201 GLGHIQSTTISGA
+201 GLGHIQSTTTSGA

-235 AALRDLEVDPATIRL
+235 AALKDLEVDPTSIRI
-250 ERGKAIRFK
+250 ERGQAIYLK
-259 PRLSDEVVIP
+259 PRLSEEISIP
-269 INKQG
+269 INREG

-283 WGKRFVHYPYSWVQ
+283 WSKRFVHYPYSWVM

-310 RLFKDKHVLL
+310 RLFKNKHVLL

-335 FEDEF
+335 FENEF

-351 MILTKQFLRNA
+351 MLLTKQFLRNA
-362 TTGELVVC
+362 TTGELVTC
-370 YGLPIALLTASALA
+370 YSLPITVLTASAMV
-384 GGPMIIIPTFLVVT
+384 GGPMVIIPTFVIALGAYLLV
-398 GIYTYTLQHMFNT
+398 LQHMFTT
-411 QSAVLPAAGPLLSL
+411 QSAVLPAIGPLLSL
-425 TLGLVFLLLTRFFIV
+425 VLGMVFLLLTRFFIV

-466 PGMVATLLAGHSREL
+466 PGLVATLLAGHSREL

-547 AKEEDR
+547 AVEENR
-553 VERNAASA
+553 VERSAASA
-561 VRTALAMQRKMAE
+561 VRAALAMQTKMAE
-574 LNASWMSLGQEPH
+574 LNANWMSLGQEPH
-587 LIRIGINTGTVTVG
+587 MIRIGINTGVVTVG

-667 DAYPVPPEIVAQ
+667 DVYPIPPEIVAQ
-679 LTMVHSGS
+679 LTTSPS
-687 SQ
+687 RASR

>member
-6 QTWHWPHIA
+6 QTWHWPHITA
-15 SLITCGIVAAFIPI
+15 LVSCGVIALLIPI
-29 LLDLLWEKD
+29 LIESIWPK

-47 VDMRFKRRPLAAVL
+47 VDLRFTKRPLAGVL
-61 EPVPAPDG
+61 EPIPSPDG

-84 NKASSELG
+84 EKASREFG

-104 QVFDMLKKAGARSV
+104 QVFDMLRKAGARSV

-135 AMIEATRQAGI
+135 ALIESTRQAGMI
-146 VILPVVFKEVE
+146 ILPVVFKETE
-157 GSGTDEFFTKA
+157 GSGTDDFFIKA
-168 PRHLLHAEVEGFGY
+168 PRHLVHAEVEGFGH

-193 PGLIDAAA
+193 PGLIEAAG
-201 GLGHIQSTTISGA
+201 GLGHIQSTTVSGA

-235 AALRDLEVDPATIRL
+235 AALRDLEVDPTSIRV
-250 ERGKAIRFK
+250 ERGKAIRLK
-259 PRLSDEVVIP
+259 PRLSDEVAIP
-269 INKQG
+269 INSEG

-283 WGKRFVHYPYSWVQ
+283 WGKRFIHYPYSWVLT
-297 AQMKSPAHRERVL
+297 QMKSPAHRARVL
-310 RLFKDKHVLL
+310 NLFKDKHVLV

-335 FEDEF
+335 FEAEF

-362 TTGELVVC
+362 SMGELVAC
-370 YGLPIALLTASALA
+370 YGLPITLLTASALV
-384 GGPMIIIPTFLVVT
+384 GGPMIIIPTFLLVT
-398 GIYTYTLQHMFNT
+398 GVYAFVLQHMFST
-411 QSAVLPAAGPLLSL
+411 QSAVLPAVGPLLSVI
-425 TLGLVFLLLTRFFIV
+425 LGLVLLLLTRFFIV

-466 PGMVATLLAGHSREL
+466 PGLVATLLAGHSREL

-486 DIKGFSVY
+486 DIKGFSVF

-506 LRDYLTAMTAIILE
+506 LRDYLTAMTAVILE

-533 MAFFGDAEPEGGGE
+533 MAFYGDAEPEGGGE
-547 AKEEDR
+547 AAEENR
-553 VERNAASA
+553 VEHNAANA
-561 VRTALAMQRKMAE
+561 VRTALAMQKKMAE

-587 LIRIGINTGTVTVG
+587 LIRIGINTGVVTVG

-642 ARKQGVLPEDLPP
+642 ARKQGILPEDLPP

-667 DAYPVPPEIVAQ
+667 DVYPVPPEIVAQ
-679 LTMVHSGS
+679 LTMSHSGS
-687 SQ
+687 SK

>member
-6 QTWHWPHIA
+6 QTWHWPHIVA
-15 SLITCGIVAAFIPI
+15 LVCCGAVALLFPI
-29 LLDLLWEKD
+29 LIEFFWPT

-47 VDMRFKRRPLAAVL
+47 VDLRFTRRPLANVL
-61 EPVPAPDG
+61 EPVPAPGG
-69 SAQTVSNSIV
+69 SSQTVSNSIV

-84 NKASSELG
+84 DKASREFG
-92 LGRWPWDRRVHA
+92 LGRWPWDRRIHA

-129 DPAEDR
+129 DPAEDK
-135 AMIEATRQAGI
+135 ALVEATRQAGF
-146 VILPVVFKEVE
+146 VILPVVFRETE
-157 GSGTDEFFTKA
+157 GSGADDFFTKA

-193 PGLIDAAA
+193 PALIDAAA

-235 AALRDLEVDPATIRL
+235 AALRDLEVDPTSIRI
-250 ERGKAIRFK
+250 ERSKAIRFK

-269 INKQG
+269 INRQG
-274 RVWINYAGE
+274 RAWINYAGK
-283 WGKRFVHYPYSWVQ
+283 WGQRFVHYPYSWIL
-297 AQMKSPAHRERVL
+297 AQMKSPAHRNRVL
-310 RLFKDKHVLL
+310 SLFKDKHVLL

-362 TTGELVVC
+362 TTGEATLC
-370 YGLPIALLTASALA
+370 YGVPIVLLTASALI
-384 GGPMIIIPTFLVVT
+384 GGPMIIIPTFLIVT
-398 GIYTYTLQHMFNT
+398 GAYVFVLQHMFTT
-411 QSAVLPAAGPLLSL
+411 QSAVLPAVGPLMSV
-425 TLGLVFLLLTRFFIV
+425 TLGLVLLLLTRFFIV
-440 DRERVRFQSVLGTC
+440 DRERVRFQSALGAC
-454 LPPHT
+454 LPPQT
-459 LKIIKDS
+459 LKIIQDS

-481 VILFA
+481 TVLFA
-486 DIKGFSVY
+486 DIKGFSIF

-499 ALQIQRV
+499 ALHIQRV
-506 LRDYLTAMTAIILE
+506 LRDYLTAMTVMLRD

-547 AKEEDR
+547 AAEEER
-553 VERNAASA
+553 VERNAANA
-561 VRTALAMQRKMAE
+561 VRAALAMQKKMAE
-574 LNASWMSLGQEPH
+574 LNANWMSLGQEPH

-601 NLGTEYLMD
+601 NLGTEYLWD

-615 PEVNKAQ
+615 PEVNKSQ
-622 RLESAAEPGGILL
+622 RLESAAEPGGLLL

-642 ARKQGVLPEDLPP
+642 ARKQSVLPEDLPP

-667 DAYPVPPEIVAQ
+667 DVYPVPPEIVAQ
-679 LTMVHSGS
+679 LTVPHLASAK
-687 SQ
+687 

>member
-6 QTWHWPHIA
+6 QTWHWPHIVA
-15 SLITCGIVAAFIPI
+15 LISCGVVALLIPI
-29 LLDLLWEKD
+29 VIEYYGDSNP
-38 LLEPIEFKA
+38 LEQFEFKA
-47 VDMRFKRRPLAAVL
+47 VDMRFKRRPHAAVL
-61 EPVPAPDG
+61 EPVPSPDG
-69 SAQTVSNSIV
+69 SAQTVSNAIV

-84 NKASSELG
+84 ARASGELG

-104 QVFDMLKKAGARSV
+104 QVFDMLKQAGARSV
-118 LVDIVFDHPVK
+118 LVDIVFDYPVK
-129 DPAEDR
+129 DPAEDK
-135 AMIEATRQAGI
+135 AMIEATRRAGN
-146 VILPVVFKEVE
+146 VILPVLFQDSKR
-157 GSGTDEFFTKA
+157 SGTDEFFTKA
-168 PRHLLHAEVEGFGY
+168 PRHLMHAEVEGTGE
-182 IPGVGELSLPL
+182 IPGLKDLVLPM

-201 GLGHIQSTTISGA
+201 GLGHIQSTTVGGA

-228 VPSMALV
+228 VPSIALV
-235 AALRDLEVDPATIRL
+235 AAFRDLEVDPTSIRV
-250 ERGKAIRFK
+250 ERGKAIHFK
-259 PRLSDEVVIP
+259 PRLSDEVSIP
-269 INKQG
+269 INKNG
-274 RVWINYAGE
+274 RAWINYAGKWSE
-283 WGKRFVHYPYSWVQ
+283 RFVHYPYSWVIT
-297 AQMKSPAHRERVL
+297 QMKSPAHRTRVL
-310 RLFKDKHVLL
+310 SLFKDKHVLL
-320 SNLTTVSGSDVIATP
+320 SNLTTTSGSDFIATP
-335 FEDEF
+335 FDEEF
-340 PTSEAYLHILN
+340 PASEAYLHILN

-362 TTGELVVC
+362 TTGEIVMC
-370 YGLPIALLTASALA
+370 YGLPVALVTASALA
-384 GGPMIIIPTFLVVT
+384 GGPTIIIPTFFVVA
-398 GIYTYTLQHMFNT
+398 GMYIFIIQHMFNA
-411 QSAVLPAAGPLLSL
+411 QSAVLPAVGPLMSL
-425 TLGLVFLLLTRFFIV
+425 VLGMVFLLLTRFFIV

-466 PGMVATLLAGHSREL
+466 PGLVATLLAGHSREL

-486 DIKGFSVY
+486 DIKGFSVF

-533 MAFFGDAEPEGGGE
+533 MAFFGDAEPEGSGE
-547 AKEEDR
+547 AAEEDR

-561 VRTALAMQRKMAE
+561 VRAALAMQRKMAE

-587 LIRIGINTGTVTVG
+587 LIRIGINTGVVTVG

-622 RLESAAEPGGILL
+622 RLESVAEPGGILL

-655 KVVNL
+655 KVVTL

-679 LTMVHSGS
+679 LTMAQSDS
-687 SQ
+687 ST

>member
-6 QTWHWPHIA
+6 QTWHWPHIVA
-15 SLITCGIVAAFIPI
+15 LIGCGLVALLIPI
-29 LLDLLWEKD
+29 VIDFLWPG
-38 LLEPIEFKA
+38 LLEPIEFKT
-47 VDMRFKRRPLAAVL
+47 VDIRFTRRPLASVL
-61 EPVPAPDG
+61 DPVPAPDG
-69 SAQTVSNSIV
+69 SAQPVSNAIV

-84 NKASSELG
+84 ERASREFG

-104 QVFDMLKKAGARSV
+104 QVFEMLKKAGARTV
-118 LVDIVFDHPVK
+118 MVDIVFDHPVK

-135 AMIEATRQAGI
+135 ALIEATRRAGM
-146 VILPVVFKEVE
+146 VILPVVFKEAE
-157 GSGTDEFFTKA
+157 GAGTDEFFTKA
-168 PRHLLHAEVEGFGY
+168 PRHLIHAEVEGFGR
-182 IPGVGELSLPL
+182 IPSVGELSLPL
-193 PGLIDAAA
+193 PGLVEAAA
-201 GLGHIQSTTISGA
+201 GLGHIQSTTVSGA

-228 VPSMALV
+228 VPSIALV
-235 AALRDLEVDPATIRL
+235 AAIRDLEVDPTSIRI
-250 ERGKAIRFK
+250 ERGKAIHLK
-259 PRLSDEVVIP
+259 PRLGDEIVIP
-269 INKQG
+269 INREG

-283 WGKRFVHYPYSWVQ
+283 WGKRFVHYPYSWVLTQ
-297 AQMKSPAHRERVL
+297 LKTPAYRDRVL
-310 RLFKDKHVLL
+310 NLFKDKHVLL

-335 FEDEF
+335 FEYEF
-340 PTSEAYLHILN
+340 PTSEVYLHILN
-351 MILTKQFLRNA
+351 MILTRQFLRNA
-362 TTGELVVC
+362 TTGELVMC
-370 YGLPIALLTASALA
+370 YGLPITLLTASALI
-384 GGPMIIIPTFLVVT
+384 GGPTLIIPTFLLAAGVYAFV
-398 GIYTYTLQHMFNT
+398 LQHMFNT
-411 QSAVLPAAGPLLSL
+411 QSAVLPAVGPLMSL
-425 TLGLVFLLLTRFFIV
+425 ILGLVFLLLTRFFIV

-459 LKIIKDS
+459 LRIIKES
-466 PGMVATLLAGHSREL
+466 PGLVATLLAGHSREL
-481 VILFA
+481 TILFA
-486 DIKGFSVY
+486 DIKGFSVF

-547 AKEEDR
+547 EAEENR

-561 VRTALAMQRKMAE
+561 VRAALAMQKKMAE

-587 LIRIGINTGTVTVG
+587 LIRIGINTGMVTVG

-667 DAYPVPPEIVAQ
+667 DVYPVPPEIVAQ
-679 LTMVHSGS
+679 LTMAPAGSGR
-687 SQ
+687 

>member
-6 QTWHWPHIA
+6 QTWHWPHIVA
-15 SLITCGIVAAFIPI
+15 LLGCGVAALLIPI
-29 LLDLLWEKD
+29 IIERYWPEM
-38 LLEPIEFKA
+38 LEPLEFKA
-47 VDMRFKRRPLAAVL
+47 VDMRFKRRPLADVL
-61 EPVPAPDG
+61 EPVPSPDG
-69 SAQTVSNSIV
+69 SAQTVSNAIV

-84 NKASSELG
+84 ARAAIELG

-104 QVFDMLKKAGARSV
+104 QVFDMLKQAGARSV
-118 LVDIVFDHPVK
+118 LVDIVFDYPVK
-129 DPAEDR
+129 DPAEDK
-135 AMIEATRQAGI
+135 AMIEATRRAGN
-146 VILPVVFKEVE
+146 VILPVVFRESE

-168 PRHLLHAEVEGFGY
+168 PRHLIHAEVEGFGY
-182 IPGVGELSLPL
+182 IPGVSDLVLPL

-201 GLGHIQSTTISGA
+201 GLGHIQSTTVSGA

-235 AALRDLEVDPATIRL
+235 AAIRDLEVDPTSIRI
-250 ERGKAIRFK
+250 ERGKAIRLK
-259 PRLSDEVVIP
+259 PRLYDEISIP
-269 INKQG
+269 INEQG

-283 WGKRFVHYPYSWVQ
+283 WSKRFVHYPYSWVM
-297 AQMKSPAHRERVL
+297 AQMKSPAHRARVL
-310 RLFKDKHVLL
+310 GLFKDKHVLL
-320 SNLTTVSGSDVIATP
+320 SNLTTSSGSDVIATP
-335 FEDEF
+335 FEDQF

-362 TTGELVVC
+362 TTGELVAS
-370 YGLPIALLTASALA
+370 YGLPITLLTASALA
-384 GGPMIIIPTFLVVT
+384 GGPMLIIPTFLVT
-398 GIYTYTLQHMFNT
+398 SGAYLFALQHMFTT
-411 QSAVLPAAGPLLSL
+411 QSAVLPAVGPLFSMG
-425 TLGLVFLLLTRFFIV
+425 LGLVFLLLTRFFIV

-459 LKIIKDS
+459 LKIIKES
-466 PGMVATLLAGHSREL
+466 PGTVATLLAGHSREL

-486 DIKGFSVY
+486 DIKGFSVF

-547 AKEEDR
+547 AAEEDR
-553 VERNAASA
+553 VERNAANA
-561 VRTALAMQRKMAE
+561 VRCALAMQKKMAE

-587 LIRIGINTGTVTVG
+587 LIRVGINTGVVTVG

-667 DAYPVPPEIVAQ
+667 DVYPVPPEIVAQ
-679 LTMVHSGS
+679 LTIASSGS
-687 SQ
+687 SR

>member
-6 QTWHWPHIA
+6 QTWHWPHIVA
-15 SLITCGIVAAFIPI
+15 LIGCGVVALLIPI
-29 LLDLLWEKD
+29 LIEFFWPT

-47 VDMRFKRRPLAAVL
+47 VDLRFTRRPLAAVL
-61 EPVPAPDG
+61 EPVPAPD
-69 SAQTVSNSIV
+69 SPSQTVSNSIV

-84 NKASSELG
+84 DKASREFG
-92 LGRWPWDRRVHA
+92 LGRWPWDRRIHA
-104 QVFDMLKKAGARSV
+104 QVFDMLKKAGARSI

-129 DPAEDR
+129 DPAEDK
-135 AMIEATRQAGI
+135 ALIEATRQAGI
-146 VILPVVFKEVE
+146 VILPVVLKETK
-157 GSGTDEFFTKA
+157 GSGTDDFFTKA
-168 PRHLLHAEVEGFGY
+168 PRHLVHAEVEGFGD

-193 PGLIDAAA
+193 HGLIDAAA
-201 GLGHIQSTTISGA
+201 GLGHIQSTTVSGA

-235 AALRDLEVDPATIRL
+235 AALRDLEVDPTSIRI

-269 INKQG
+269 INREG

-283 WGKRFVHYPYSWVQ
+283 WGKRFIHYPYSWVLT
-297 AQMKSPAHRERVL
+297 QMKSPAYRERVL
-310 RLFKDKHVLL
+310 SLFKDKHVLL

-335 FEDEF
+335 FEYEF
-340 PTSEAYLHILN
+340 PTSEVYLHILN

-362 TTGELVVC
+362 TTGEAILC
-370 YGLPIALLTASALA
+370 YGVPIVLVMVSAML
-384 GGPMIIIPTFLVVT
+384 GGPMIIIPTFLIVT
-398 GIYTYTLQHMFNT
+398 GTYVFVLQHMFTT
-411 QSAVLPAAGPLLSL
+411 QSAVLPAVGPLMSV

-440 DRERVRFQSVLGTC
+440 DRERVRFQSALGAC
-454 LPPHT
+454 LPPQT
-459 LKIIKDS
+459 LKIIQDS

-481 VILFA
+481 TVLFA
-486 DIKGFSVY
+486 DIKGFSVF

-499 ALQIQRV
+499 ALHIQRV
-506 LRDYLTAMTAIILE
+506 LRDYLTAMTVVLRD

-547 AKEEDR
+547 AAEEER
-553 VERNAASA
+553 VERNAANA
-561 VRTALAMQRKMAE
+561 VRAALAMQKKMAE
-574 LNASWMSLGQEPH
+574 LNANWMSLGQEPH

-601 NLGTEYLMD
+601 NLGTEYLWD

-615 PEVNKAQ
+615 PEVNKSQ
-622 RLESAAEPGGILL
+622 RLESAAEPGGLLL

-642 ARKQGVLPEDLPP
+642 ARKQSVLPEDLPP

-667 DAYPVPPEIVAQ
+667 DVYPVPPEIVAQ
-679 LTMVHSGS
+679 LTVAHLASRK
-687 SQ
+687 